1 MCFKVKL
8 LKTNITIFAS
18 KIKKIKKLLLLLMFL
33 ITELALGQSANAIF
47 IDSDI
52 KVDGIGNES
61 EGDKAKFNSDFWQYF
76 PLDSIKAPDQTK
88 FKVLYNNENLYVLI
102 VSDFQDD
109 QYVVSSL
116 KRDWSSRNNDSMTLV
131 LDTFN
136 DATNA
141 FLFGISAEGV
151 RREGLISNGGNSSNR
166 GRDFSFSWD
175 VKWEGEVSTDKNILV
190 AELKIPLSSLR
201 YDDKSAKWRINIYK
215 TDIGKNVVSSW
226 ANIPRNLSRASL
238 AFMGNLNFEK
248 SLGKSKAPF
257 FLIPYTSGLT
267 GNNFEDQKGISSFD
281 LGGDAKLS
289 IGSGMILDLTY
300 NPDFSQVEVDDQIIN
315 LTRFEVRLPEKRQ
328 FFLQNSD
335 LFSSFG
341 NSYSAQPFFSRRIGV
356 AKDLDGNTIQNRIIA
371 GARLSG
377 KINKNLRLGFLNMIT
392 DSDPENKIS
401 SNNNTVFALQQK
413 MFSRSFLGLL
423 FINREKLEGDEIEN
437 DQAEFNR
444 VLGIDYN
451 LQSKDSKWVGKIW
464 YHKSYESKND
474 KDNFSNGIW
483 LNYNSRKNNLFLSS
497 RQMSDE
503 FSSDLGFIRRTGIKS
518 HFIKYGHRIWIDS
531 KKIRSIELSQQLY
544 FVDTPNMS
552 NLITDRNYETQG
564 VISFTNQSKFEVTYN
579 RRYTFLL
586 DDFDPVGGENS
597 IPLPSDNGFFYNDF
611 ELQFSSNYTKNYYF
625 NFQTTIGQF
634 YSGNRVSFNTELSYR
649 IQPKF
654 SGSVKLRYDDIYFP
668 SIYSYGKLFLI
679 GPKLEYTFN
688 KKIFWNTFVQ
698 YSSKSDNLGIN
709 SRLQWRFA
717 PLSDL
722 YLVYNDN
729 YFTYDNLVPR
739 VRSLTFKLTYWLN
752 I

>member
-1 MCFKVKL
+1 MQ
-8 LKTNITIFAS
+8 A
-18 KIKKIKKLLLLLMFL
+18 KIKKIKRVFLLFALLFL
-33 ITELALGQSANAIF
+33 ELSIGQTANAIF

-52 KVDGIGNES
+52 NVDGIADES
-61 EGDKAKFNSDFWQYF
+61 EWDKAKFNSGFWQYF

-88 FKVLYNNENLYVLI
+88 FKILYNNENLYVLI
-102 VSDFQDD
+102 VSDFQDSK
-109 QYVVSSL
+109 YVVSSL

-175 VKWEGEVSTDKNILV
+175 VKWEGEVSTNKNILI

-226 ANIPRNLSRASL
+226 AKIPRNLSRASL

-248 SLGKSKAPF
+248 PLGKSKTPI

-267 GNNFEDQKGISSFD
+267 GNNFEDQKGISSFG

-289 IGSGMILDLTY
+289 IGSGMVLDLTY

-356 AKDLDGNTIQNRIIA
+356 AKDLDGNTIQNKIIV

-392 DSDPENKIS
+392 DSDPENEIS
-401 SNNNTVFALQQK
+401 SNNNSVIALQQK
-413 MFSRSFLGLL
+413 MFSRSFLGLI
-423 FINREKLEGDEIEN
+423 FINREKLEEDEIEN
-437 DQAEFNR
+437 DQAKFNR

-451 LQSKDSKWVGKIW
+451 LQSKNSKWVGKIW
-464 YHKSYESKND
+464 YHKSYESKNV
-474 KDNFSNGIW
+474 KNNFSNGLW

-497 RQMSDE
+497 RQISDE

-518 HFIKYGHRIWIDS
+518 HFIKYGHRLWIDS
-531 KKIRSIELSQQLY
+531 KRIRSIELSQQLY
-544 FVDTPNMS
+544 FVDTPNLS

-564 VISFTNQSKFEVTYN
+564 VISFTNQSKFELTYN

-597 IPLPSDNGFFYNDF
+597 IPLPSNNGFFYNDF
-611 ELQFSSNYTKNYYF
+611 EMQFSSNYTKNYYF

-654 SGSVKLRYDDIYFP
+654 SGSIKLRYDDIYFP
-668 SIYSYGKLFLI
+668 SIYTYGKLFLI
-679 GPKLEYTFN
+679 GPKFEYTFN

>member
-1 MCFKVKL
+1 
-8 LKTNITIFAS
+8 
-18 KIKKIKKLLLLLMFL
+18 
-33 ITELALGQSANAIF
+33 
-47 IDSDI
+47 
-52 KVDGIGNES
+52 
-61 EGDKAKFNSDFWQYF
+61 
-76 PLDSIKAPDQTK
+76 
-88 FKVLYNNENLYVLI
+88 
-102 VSDFQDD
+102 
-109 QYVVSSL
+109 
-116 KRDWSSRNNDSMTLV
+116 MTLV

-151 RREGLISNGGNSSNR
+151 RREGLISNGGNSTNR

-175 VKWEGEVSTDKNILV
+175 VKWEGEVSLNKNFLV

-201 YDDKSAKWRINIYK
+201 YDDKAAKWRINIYK
-215 TDIGKNVVSSW
+215 TDIGKNMVSSW
-226 ANIPRNLSRASL
+226 ARIPRNLSRASL

-248 SLGKSKAPF
+248 SLGKSKSPVF
-257 FLIPYTSGLT
+257 IIPYTSGLI
-267 GNNFEDQKGISSFD
+267 GNNFEDQKKISSFD

-289 IGSGMILDLTY
+289 LGSGMILDLTY

-356 AKDLDGNTIQNRIIA
+356 AKDTEGNTIQNRIVA

-377 KINKNLRLGFLNMIT
+377 KVNKNLRLGFLNMIT

-401 SNNNTVFALQQK
+401 SNNNTVFTLQQK

-423 FINREKLEGDEIEN
+423 FINREKLEEDKIEN
-437 DQAEFNR
+437 DQADFNR

-474 KDNFSNGIW
+474 KNNFSNGIW
-483 LNYNSRKNNLFLSS
+483 LNYNSRKNNLFISS

-518 HFIKYGHRIWIDS
+518 HFIKYGHRFWIDS

-564 VISFTNQSKFEVTYN
+564 QISFTNQSRFEITYN
-579 RRYTFLL
+579 RRFTFLL
-586 DDFDPVGGENS
+586 DDFDPVGGVNS
-597 IPLPSDNGFFYNDF
+597 IPLPAENGFFY
-611 ELQFSSNYTKNYYF
+611 
-625 NFQTTIGQF
+625 
-634 YSGNRVSFNTELSYR
+634 
-649 IQPKF
+649 
-654 SGSVKLRYDDIYFP
+654 
-668 SIYSYGKLFLI
+668 
-679 GPKLEYTFN
+679 
-688 KKIFWNTFVQ
+688 
-698 YSSKSDNLGIN
+698 
-709 SRLQWRFA
+709 
-717 PLSDL
+717 
-722 YLVYNDN
+722 
-729 YFTYDNLVPR
+729 
-739 VRSLTFKLTYWLN
+739 
-752 I
+752 

>member
-1 MCFKVKL
+1 MQ
-8 LKTNITIFAS
+8 A
-18 KIKKIKKLLLLLMFL
+18 KIKKIKRVFLLFALLFL
-33 ITELALGQSANAIF
+33 ELSIGQTANAIF

-52 KVDGIGNES
+52 NVDGIADES
-61 EGDKAKFNSDFWQYF
+61 EWDKAKFNSGFWQYF

-88 FKVLYNNENLYVLI
+88 FKILYNNENLYVMI
-102 VSDFQDD
+102 VSDFQDNK
-109 QYVVSSL
+109 YVVSSL

-175 VKWEGEVSTDKNILV
+175 VKWEGEVSTNKNILI

-226 ANIPRNLSRASL
+226 AKIPRNLSRASL

-248 SLGKSKAPF
+248 PLGKSKTPI

-267 GNNFEDQKGISSFD
+267 GNNFEDQKGISSFG

-289 IGSGMILDLTY
+289 IGSGMVLDLTY

-356 AKDLDGNTIQNRIIA
+356 AKDLDGNTIQNKIIV

-392 DSDPENKIS
+392 DSDPENEIS
-401 SNNNTVFALQQK
+401 SNNNSVIALQQK
-413 MFSRSFLGLL
+413 MFSRSFLGLI
-423 FINREKLEGDEIEN
+423 FINREKLEEDEIEN
-437 DQAEFNR
+437 DQAKFNR

-451 LQSKDSKWVGKIW
+451 LQSKNSKWVGKIW
-464 YHKSYESKND
+464 YHKSYESKNV
-474 KDNFSNGIW
+474 KNNFSNGLW

-497 RQMSDE
+497 RQISDE

-518 HFIKYGHRIWIDS
+518 HFIKYGHRLWIDS
-531 KKIRSIELSQQLY
+531 KRIRSIELSQQLY
-544 FVDTPNMS
+544 FVDTPNLS

-564 VISFTNQSKFEVTYN
+564 VISFTNQSKFELTYN

-597 IPLPSDNGFFYNDF
+597 IPLPSNNGFFYNDF
-611 ELQFSSNYTKNYYF
+611 EMQFSSNYTKNYYF

-654 SGSVKLRYDDIYFP
+654 SGSIKLRYDDIYFP
-668 SIYSYGKLFLI
+668 SIYTYGKLFLI
-679 GPKLEYTFN
+679 GPKFEYTFN

>member
-1 MCFKVKL
+1 MQ
-8 LKTNITIFAS
+8 A
-18 KIKKIKKLLLLLMFL
+18 KIKKIKRVFLLFALLF
-33 ITELALGQSANAIF
+33 IELSIGQTADAIF

-52 KVDGIGNES
+52 NVDGIADES
-61 EGDKAKFNSDFWQYF
+61 EWDKAKFNSEFWQYF

-88 FKVLYNNENLYVLI
+88 FKILYNNENLYVLI
-102 VSDFQDD
+102 VSDFQDNK
-109 QYVVSSL
+109 YVVSSL

-175 VKWEGEVSTDKNILV
+175 VKWEGEVSTNKNILI

-215 TDIGKNVVSSW
+215 TDIGRNVVSSW

-248 SLGKSKAPF
+248 PLGKSKTPI

-267 GNNFEDQKGISSFD
+267 GNNFEDQKGISSFG

-289 IGSGMILDLTY
+289 VGSGMVLDLTY

-356 AKDLDGNTIQNRIIA
+356 AKDLDGNTIQNKIIV

-392 DSDPENKIS
+392 DSDPENEIS
-401 SNNNTVFALQQK
+401 SNNNSVIALQQK
-413 MFSRSFLGLL
+413 MFSRSFLGLI
-423 FINREKLEGDEIEN
+423 FINREKLEEDEIEN

-451 LQSKDSKWVGKIW
+451 LQSKNSKWVGKIW
-464 YHKSYESKND
+464 YHKSYESKNV
-474 KDNFSNGIW
+474 KNNFSNGLW

-497 RQMSDE
+497 RQISDE

-518 HFIKYGHRIWIDS
+518 HFIKYGHRLWIDS
-531 KKIRSIELSQQLY
+531 KRIRSIELSQQLY
-544 FVDTPNMS
+544 FVDTPNLS

-564 VISFTNQSKFEVTYN
+564 VISFTNQSKFELTYN

-597 IPLPSDNGFFYNDF
+597 IPLPSNNGFFYNDF
-611 ELQFSSNYTKNYYF
+611 EMQFSSNYTKNYYF

-654 SGSVKLRYDDIYFP
+654 SGSIKLRYDDIYFP
-668 SIYSYGKLFLI
+668 SIYTYGKLFLI

-688 KKIFWNTFVQ
+688 KKLFWNTFVQ

>member
-1 MCFKVKL
+1 MQ
-8 LKTNITIFAS
+8 A
-18 KIKKIKKLLLLLMFL
+18 KIKKIKRVFLLFALLF
-33 ITELALGQSANAIF
+33 IELSIGQTADAIF
-47 IDSDI
+47 IDSNI
-52 KVDGIGNES
+52 NIDGIADES
-61 EGDKAKFNSDFWQYF
+61 EWDKAKFNSEFWQYF

-88 FKVLYNNENLYVLI
+88 FKILYNNENLYVLI
-102 VSDFQDD
+102 VSDFQDNK
-109 QYVVSSL
+109 YVVSSL

-175 VKWEGEVSTDKNILV
+175 VKWQGEVSTNKNILI

-226 ANIPRNLSRASL
+226 AKIPRNLSRASL

-248 SLGKSKAPF
+248 PLGKSKTPI

-267 GNNFEDQKGISSFD
+267 GNNFEDQKRISSFG

-289 IGSGMILDLTY
+289 IGSGMVLDLTY

-356 AKDLDGNTIQNRIIA
+356 AKDLDGNTIQNKIIV

-392 DSDPENKIS
+392 DSDPENEIS
-401 SNNNTVFALQQK
+401 SNNNSVIALQQK
-413 MFSRSFLGLL
+413 MFSRSFLGLI
-423 FINREKLEGDEIEN
+423 FINREKLEEDEIEN
-437 DQAEFNR
+437 DQAKFNR

-464 YHKSYESKND
+464 YHKSYESKNV
-474 KDNFSNGIW
+474 KNNFSNGLW

-497 RQMSDE
+497 RQISDE

-518 HFIKYGHRIWIDS
+518 HFIKYGHRLWIDS
-531 KKIRSIELSQQLY
+531 KRIRSIELSQQLY
-544 FVDTPNMS
+544 FVDTPNLS

-564 VISFTNQSKFEVTYN
+564 VISFTNQSKFELTYN

-597 IPLPSDNGFFYNDF
+597 IPLPSNNGFFYNDF
-611 ELQFSSNYTKNYYF
+611 EMQFSSNYTKNYYF

-654 SGSVKLRYDDIYFP
+654 SGSIKFRYDDIYFP
-668 SIYSYGKLFLI
+668 SIYTYGKLFLI

-688 KKIFWNTFVQ
+688 KKLFWNTFVQ

>member
-1 MCFKVKL
+1 MQ
-8 LKTNITIFAS
+8 A
-18 KIKKIKKLLLLLMFL
+18 KIKKIKRVFLLFALLF
-33 ITELALGQSANAIF
+33 IELSIGQTADAIF

-52 KVDGIGNES
+52 NVDGIADES
-61 EGDKAKFNSDFWQYF
+61 EWDKAKFNSEFWQYF

-88 FKVLYNNENLYVLI
+88 FKILYNNENLYVLI
-102 VSDFQDD
+102 VSDFQDNK
-109 QYVVSSL
+109 YVVSSL

-175 VKWEGEVSTDKNILV
+175 VKWEGEVSTNKNILI

-226 ANIPRNLSRASL
+226 AKIPRNLSRASL

-248 SLGKSKAPF
+248 PLGKSKAPI
-257 FLIPYTSGLT
+257 FLIPYTSGLI

-289 IGSGMILDLTY
+289 IGSGMVLDLTY

-356 AKDLDGNTIQNRIIA
+356 AKDLDGNTIQNKIIA

-392 DSDPENKIS
+392 DSDPENEIS
-401 SNNNTVFALQQK
+401 SNNNSVIALQQK
-413 MFSRSFLGLL
+413 MFSRSFLGLI
-423 FINREKLEGDEIEN
+423 FINREKLEEDEIEN

-464 YHKSYESKND
+464 YHKSYESKNV
-474 KDNFSNGIW
+474 KNNFSNGLW

-497 RQMSDE
+497 RQISDE

-518 HFIKYGHRIWIDS
+518 HFIKYGHRLWIDS
-531 KKIRSIELSQQLY
+531 KRIRSIELSQQLY
-544 FVDTPNMS
+544 FVDTPNLS

-564 VISFTNQSKFEVTYN
+564 VISFTNQSKFELTYN

-597 IPLPSDNGFFYNDF
+597 IPLPSNNGFFYNDF
-611 ELQFSSNYTKNYYF
+611 EMQFSSNYTKNYYF

-654 SGSVKLRYDDIYFP
+654 SGSIKLRYDDIYFP
-668 SIYSYGKLFLI
+668 SIYTYGKLFLI

-688 KKIFWNTFVQ
+688 KKLFWNTFVQ

>member
-1 MCFKVKL
+1 MQ
-8 LKTNITIFAS
+8 A
-18 KIKKIKKLLLLLMFL
+18 KIKKIKRVFLLFALLF
-33 ITELALGQSANAIF
+33 IELSIGQTANAVF

-52 KVDGIGNES
+52 NVDGIADES
-61 EGDKAKFNSDFWQYF
+61 EWDKAKFNSEFWQYF

-88 FKVLYNNENLYVLI
+88 FKILYNKENLYVLI
-102 VSDFQDD
+102 ISDFQDNK
-109 QYVVSSL
+109 YVVSSL

-175 VKWEGEVSTDKNILV
+175 VKWEGEVSTNKNILI

-201 YDDKSAKWRINIYK
+201 YDDKSAKWRVNIYK

-226 ANIPRNLSRASL
+226 AKIPRNLSRASL

-248 SLGKSKAPF
+248 PLGKSKTPI
-257 FLIPYTSGLT
+257 FLIPYTSGLS
-267 GNNFEDQKGISSFD
+267 GNNFEDQKGISSFG

-289 IGSGMILDLTY
+289 IGSGMVLDLTY

-356 AKDLDGNTIQNRIIA
+356 AKDLNGNTIQNKIIV

-392 DSDPENKIS
+392 DSDPKNEIS
-401 SNNNTVFALQQK
+401 SNNNSVITLQQK
-413 MFSRSFLGLL
+413 MFSRSFLGLI
-423 FINREKLEGDEIEN
+423 FINREKLEEDEIEN

-464 YHKSYESKND
+464 YHKSYESKNV
-474 KDNFSNGIW
+474 KNNFSNGLW

-497 RQMSDE
+497 RQISDE

-518 HFIKYGHRIWIDS
+518 HFIKYGHRLWIDS
-531 KKIRSIELSQQLY
+531 KRIRLIELSQQLY
-544 FVDTPNMS
+544 FVDTPNLS

-564 VISFTNQSKFEVTYN
+564 VISFTNQSKFELTYN

-597 IPLPSDNGFFYNDF
+597 IPLPSNNGFFYNDF
-611 ELQFSSNYTKNYYF
+611 EMQFSSNYTKNYYF

-654 SGSVKLRYDDIYFP
+654 SGSIKLRYDDIYFP
-668 SIYSYGKLFLI
+668 SIYTYGKLFLV
-679 GPKLEYTFN
+679 GPKFEYTFN
-688 KKIFWNTFVQ
+688 KKLFWNTFVQ

-739 VRSLTFKLTYWLN
+739 SRSLTFKLTYWLN

>member
-1 MCFKVKL
+1 MQ
-8 LKTNITIFAS
+8 A
-18 KIKKIKKLLLLLMFL
+18 KIKKIKRVFLLFALLF
-33 ITELALGQSANAIF
+33 IELSIGQTAKAIF

-52 KVDGIGNES
+52 NVDGIADES
-61 EGDKAKFNSDFWQYF
+61 EWDKAKFNSEFWQYF

-88 FKVLYNNENLYVLI
+88 FKILYNNENLYVLI
-102 VSDFQDD
+102 VSDFQDNK
-109 QYVVSSL
+109 YVVSSL

-175 VKWEGEVSTDKNILV
+175 VKWEGEVSTNKNILI

-226 ANIPRNLSRASL
+226 AKIPRNLSRASL

-248 SLGKSKAPF
+248 PLGKSKTPI

-267 GNNFEDQKGISSFD
+267 GNNFEDQKGISSFG

-289 IGSGMILDLTY
+289 IGSGMVLDLTY

-356 AKDLDGNTIQNRIIA
+356 AKDLDGNTIQNKIIV

-392 DSDPENKIS
+392 DSDPENEIS
-401 SNNNTVFALQQK
+401 SNNNSVIALQQK
-413 MFSRSFLGLL
+413 MFSRSFLGLI
-423 FINREKLEGDEIEN
+423 FINREKLEEDEIEN
-437 DQAEFNR
+437 DQAKFNR

-451 LQSKDSKWVGKIW
+451 LQSKNSKWVGKIW
-464 YHKSYESKND
+464 YHKSYESKNV
-474 KDNFSNGIW
+474 KNNFSNGLW

-497 RQMSDE
+497 RQISDE

-518 HFIKYGHRIWIDS
+518 HFIKYGHRLWIDS
-531 KKIRSIELSQQLY
+531 KRIRSIELSQQLY
-544 FVDTPNMS
+544 FVDTPNLS

-564 VISFTNQSKFEVTYN
+564 VISFTNQSKFELTYN

-597 IPLPSDNGFFYNDF
+597 IPLPSNNGFFYNDF
-611 ELQFSSNYTKNYYF
+611 EMQFSSNYTKNYYF

-654 SGSVKLRYDDIYFP
+654 SGSIKLRYDDIYFP
-668 SIYSYGKLFLI
+668 SIYTYGKLFLI

-688 KKIFWNTFVQ
+688 KKLFWNTFVQ

>member
-1 MCFKVKL
+1 MQ
-8 LKTNITIFAS
+8 A
-18 KIKKIKKLLLLLMFL
+18 KIKKIKRVFLLFALLF
-33 ITELALGQSANAIF
+33 IELSIGQTADAIF

-52 KVDGIGNES
+52 NVDGIADES
-61 EGDKAKFNSDFWQYF
+61 EWDKAKFNSEFWQYF

-88 FKVLYNNENLYVLI
+88 FKILYNNENLYVLI
-102 VSDFQDD
+102 VSDFQDNK
-109 QYVVSSL
+109 YVVSSL

-175 VKWEGEVSTDKNILV
+175 VKWEGEVSTNKNILI

-226 ANIPRNLSRASL
+226 AKIPRNLSRASL

-248 SLGKSKAPF
+248 PLGKSKTPI

-267 GNNFEDQKGISSFD
+267 GNNFEDQKGISSFG

-289 IGSGMILDLTY
+289 VGSGMVLDLTY

-356 AKDLDGNTIQNRIIA
+356 AKDLDGNTIQNKIIV

-392 DSDPENKIS
+392 DSDPENEIS
-401 SNNNTVFALQQK
+401 SNNNSVIALQQK
-413 MFSRSFLGLL
+413 MFSRSFLGLI
-423 FINREKLEGDEIEN
+423 FINREKLEEDEIEN
-437 DQAEFNR
+437 DQAKFNR

-464 YHKSYESKND
+464 YHKSYESKNV
-474 KDNFSNGIW
+474 KNNFSNGLW

-497 RQMSDE
+497 RQISDE

-518 HFIKYGHRIWIDS
+518 HFIKYGHRLWIDS
-531 KKIRSIELSQQLY
+531 KRIRSIELSQQLY
-544 FVDTPNMS
+544 FVDTPNLS

-564 VISFTNQSKFEVTYN
+564 VISFTNQSKFELTYN

-597 IPLPSDNGFFYNDF
+597 IPLPSNNGFFYNDF
-611 ELQFSSNYTKNYYF
+611 EMQFSSNYTKNYYF

-654 SGSVKLRYDDIYFP
+654 SGSIKFRYDDIYFP
-668 SIYSYGKLFLI
+668 SIYTYGKLFLI

-688 KKIFWNTFVQ
+688 KKLFWNTFVQ

>member
-1 MCFKVKL
+1 MQ
-8 LKTNITIFAS
+8 A
-18 KIKKIKKLLLLLMFL
+18 KIKKIKRVFLLFALLF
-33 ITELALGQSANAIF
+33 IELSIGQTANAVF

-52 KVDGIGNES
+52 NVDGIADES
-61 EGDKAKFNSDFWQYF
+61 EWDKAKFNSEFWQYF

-88 FKVLYNNENLYVLI
+88 FKILYNNENLYVLI
-102 VSDFQDD
+102 VSDFQDNK
-109 QYVVSSL
+109 YVVSSL

-175 VKWEGEVSTDKNILV
+175 VKWEGEVSTNKNILI

-226 ANIPRNLSRASL
+226 AKIPRNLSRASL

-248 SLGKSKAPF
+248 PLGKSKTPI

-267 GNNFEDQKGISSFD
+267 GNNFEDQKRISSFG

-289 IGSGMILDLTY
+289 IGSGMVLDLTY

-356 AKDLDGNTIQNRIIA
+356 AKDLDGNTIQNKIIV

-392 DSDPENKIS
+392 DSDPENEIS
-401 SNNNTVFALQQK
+401 SNNNSVIALQQK
-413 MFSRSFLGLL
+413 MFSRSFLGLI
-423 FINREKLEGDEIEN
+423 FINREKLEEDEIEN

-464 YHKSYESKND
+464 YHKSYESKNV
-474 KDNFSNGIW
+474 KNNFSNGLW

-497 RQMSDE
+497 RQISDE

-518 HFIKYGHRIWIDS
+518 HFIKYGHRLWIDS
-531 KKIRSIELSQQLY
+531 KRIRSIELSQQLY
-544 FVDTPNMS
+544 FVDTPNLS

-564 VISFTNQSKFEVTYN
+564 VISFTNQSKFELTYN

-597 IPLPSDNGFFYNDF
+597 IPLPSNNGFFYNDF
-611 ELQFSSNYTKNYYF
+611 EMQFSSNYTKNYYF

-634 YSGNRVSFNTELSYR
+634 YSGSRVSFNTELSYR

-654 SGSVKLRYDDIYFP
+654 SGSIKLRYDDIYFP
-668 SIYSYGKLFLI
+668 SIYTYGKLFLI

-688 KKIFWNTFVQ
+688 KKLFWNTFVQ

-739 VRSLTFKLTYWLN
+739 VRSLTFKLTYWIN

>member
-1 MCFKVKL
+1 MQ
-8 LKTNITIFAS
+8 A
-18 KIKKIKKLLLLLMFL
+18 KIKKIKSVFLLFALLF
-33 ITELALGQSANAIF
+33 IELSIGQTANAIF
-47 IDSDI
+47 IDSDLN
-52 KVDGIGNES
+52 VDGIADEP
-61 EGDKAKFNSDFWQYF
+61 EWDKAKFNSEFWQYF
-76 PLDSIKAPDQTK
+76 PLDSIKAPDQTN
-88 FKVLYNNENLYVLI
+88 FKILYNNENLYVLI
-102 VSDFQDD
+102 VSDFQDNK
-109 QYVVSSL
+109 YVVSSL

-175 VKWEGEVSTDKNILV
+175 VKWEGEVSTNKNILT

-226 ANIPRNLSRASL
+226 AKIPRNLSRASL

-248 SLGKSKAPF
+248 PLGKSKTPI

-267 GNNFEDQKGISSFD
+267 GNNFEDQKGISSFG

-289 IGSGMILDLTY
+289 IGSGMVLDLTY

-356 AKDLDGNTIQNRIIA
+356 AKDLDGNTIQNKIIV

-392 DSDPENKIS
+392 DSDPENEIS
-401 SNNNTVFALQQK
+401 SNNNSVIALQQK
-413 MFSRSFLGLL
+413 MFSRSFLGLI
-423 FINREKLEGDEIEN
+423 FINREKLEEDEIEN
-437 DQAEFNR
+437 DQAKFNR

-464 YHKSYESKND
+464 YHKSYESKNV
-474 KDNFSNGIW
+474 KNNFSNGLW

-497 RQMSDE
+497 RQISDE
-503 FSSDLGFIRRTGIKS
+503 FNSDLGFIRRTGIKS
-518 HFIKYGHRIWIDS
+518 HFIKYGHRLWIDS
-531 KKIRSIELSQQLY
+531 KRIRSIELSQQLY
-544 FVDTPNMS
+544 FVDTPNLS

-564 VISFTNQSKFEVTYN
+564 VISFTNQSKFELTYN

-597 IPLPSDNGFFYNDF
+597 IPLPSNNGFFYNDF
-611 ELQFSSNYTKNYYF
+611 EMQFSSNYTKNYYF

-654 SGSVKLRYDDIYFP
+654 SGSIKLRYDDIYFP
-668 SIYSYGKLFLI
+668 SIYTYGKLFLI

-688 KKIFWNTFVQ
+688 KKLFWNTFVQ

>member
-1 MCFKVKL
+1 MQ
-8 LKTNITIFAS
+8 A
-18 KIKKIKKLLLLLMFL
+18 KIKKIKRVFLLFALLF
-33 ITELALGQSANAIF
+33 IELSIGQTANAVF

-52 KVDGIGNES
+52 NVDGIADES
-61 EGDKAKFNSDFWQYF
+61 EWDKAKFNSEFWQYF

-88 FKVLYNNENLYVLI
+88 FKILYNKENLYVLI
-102 VSDFQDD
+102 ISDFQDNK
-109 QYVVSSL
+109 YVVSSL

-175 VKWEGEVSTDKNILV
+175 AKWEGEVSTNKNILI

-226 ANIPRNLSRASL
+226 AKIPRNLSRASL

-248 SLGKSKAPF
+248 PLGKSKAPI
-257 FLIPYTSGLT
+257 FLIPYISGLT
-267 GNNFEDQKGISSFD
+267 GNNFEDQKRVSSFD

-289 IGSGMILDLTY
+289 IGSGMVLDLTY

-356 AKDLDGNTIQNRIIA
+356 AEDLDGNTIQNKIIV

-377 KINKNLRLGFLNMIT
+377 KINKNLRLGLLNMIT
-392 DSDPENKIS
+392 DSDPENEIS
-401 SNNNTVFALQQK
+401 SNNNSVIALQQK
-413 MFSRSFLGLL
+413 MFSRSFLGLI
-423 FINREKLEGDEIEN
+423 FINREKLEEDEIEN

-464 YHKSYESKND
+464 YHKSYESKNV
-474 KDNFSNGIW
+474 KNNFSNGLW

-497 RQMSDE
+497 RQISDE

-518 HFIKYGHRIWIDS
+518 HFIKYGHRLWIDS
-531 KKIRSIELSQQLY
+531 KRIRSIELSQQLY
-544 FVDTPNMS
+544 FVDTPNLS

-564 VISFTNQSKFEVTYN
+564 VISFTNQSKFELTYN

-597 IPLPSDNGFFYNDF
+597 IPLPSNNGFFYNDF
-611 ELQFSSNYTKNYYF
+611 EMQFSSNYTKNYYF

-654 SGSVKLRYDDIYFP
+654 SGSIKLRYDDIYFP
-668 SIYSYGKLFLI
+668 SIYTYGKLFLI

-688 KKIFWNTFVQ
+688 KKLFWNTFVQ
-698 YSSKSDNLGIN
+698 YNSKSDNLGIN

>member
-1 MCFKVKL
+1 MQ
-8 LKTNITIFAS
+8 A
-18 KIKKIKKLLLLLMFL
+18 KIKKIKRVFLLFGLLF
-33 ITELALGQSANAIF
+33 IELSIGQTADAIF

-52 KVDGIGNES
+52 NVDGIADES
-61 EGDKAKFNSDFWQYF
+61 EWDKAKFNSEFWQYF

-88 FKVLYNNENLYVLI
+88 FKILYNNENLYVLI
-102 VSDFQDD
+102 VSDFQDSK
-109 QYVVSSL
+109 YVVSSL

-175 VKWEGEVSTDKNILV
+175 VKWEGEVSTNKNILI

-226 ANIPRNLSRASL
+226 AKIPRNLSRASL

-248 SLGKSKAPF
+248 PLGKSKTPI

-267 GNNFEDQKGISSFD
+267 GNNFEDQKGISSFG

-289 IGSGMILDLTY
+289 IASGMVLDLTY

-356 AKDLDGNTIQNRIIA
+356 AKDLDGNTIQNKIIV

-392 DSDPENKIS
+392 DSDPENEIS
-401 SNNNTVFALQQK
+401 SNNNSVIALQQK
-413 MFSRSFLGLL
+413 MFSRSFLGLI
-423 FINREKLEGDEIEN
+423 FINREKLEEDEIEN
-437 DQAEFNR
+437 DQAKFNR

-464 YHKSYESKND
+464 YHKSYESKNV
-474 KDNFSNGIW
+474 KNNFSNGLW

-497 RQMSDE
+497 RQISDE

-518 HFIKYGHRIWIDS
+518 HFIKYGHRLWIDS
-531 KKIRSIELSQQLY
+531 KRIRSIELSQQLY
-544 FVDTPNMS
+544 FVDTPNLS

-564 VISFTNQSKFEVTYN
+564 VISFTNQSKFELTYN

-597 IPLPSDNGFFYNDF
+597 IPLPSNNGFFYNDF
-611 ELQFSSNYTKNYYF
+611 EMQFSSNYTKNYYF

-654 SGSVKLRYDDIYFP
+654 SGSIKLRYDDIYFP
-668 SIYSYGKLFLI
+668 SIYTYGKLFLI
-679 GPKLEYTFN
+679 GPKFEYTFN

>member
-1 MCFKVKL
+1 MQ
-8 LKTNITIFAS
+8 A
-18 KIKKIKKLLLLLMFL
+18 KIKKIKRVFLLFALLF
-33 ITELALGQSANAIF
+33 IEFTIGQTANAIF

-52 KVDGIGNES
+52 NVDGIADES
-61 EGDKAKFNSDFWQYF
+61 EWDKAKFNSEFWQYF
-76 PLDSIKAPDQTK
+76 PLDSIKAPDQTN
-88 FKVLYNNENLYVLI
+88 FKILYNNENLYVLI
-102 VSDFQDD
+102 VSDFQDNK
-109 QYVVSSL
+109 YVVSSL

-175 VKWEGEVSTDKNILV
+175 VKWEGEVSTNKNILT

-226 ANIPRNLSRASL
+226 AKIPRNLSRASL

-248 SLGKSKAPF
+248 PLGKSKTPI

-267 GNNFEDQKGISSFD
+267 GNNFEDQKGISSFG

-289 IGSGMILDLTY
+289 IGSGMVLDLTY

-356 AKDLDGNTIQNRIIA
+356 AKDLDGNTIQNKIIV

-392 DSDPENKIS
+392 DSDPENEIS
-401 SNNNTVFALQQK
+401 SNNNSVIALQQK
-413 MFSRSFLGLL
+413 MFSRSFLGLI
-423 FINREKLEGDEIEN
+423 FINREKLEEDEIEN
-437 DQAEFNR
+437 DQAKFNR

-464 YHKSYESKND
+464 YHKSYESKNV
-474 KDNFSNGIW
+474 KNNFSNGLW

-497 RQMSDE
+497 RQISDE
-503 FSSDLGFIRRTGIKS
+503 FNSDLGFIRRTGIKS
-518 HFIKYGHRIWIDS
+518 HFIKYGHRLWIDS
-531 KKIRSIELSQQLY
+531 KRIRSIELSQQLY
-544 FVDTPNMS
+544 FVDTPNLS

-564 VISFTNQSKFEVTYN
+564 VISFTNQSKFELTYN

-597 IPLPSDNGFFYNDF
+597 IPLPSNNGFFYNDF
-611 ELQFSSNYTKNYYF
+611 EMQFSSNYTKNYYF

-654 SGSVKLRYDDIYFP
+654 SGSIKLRYDDIYFP
-668 SIYSYGKLFLI
+668 SIYTYGKLFLI

-688 KKIFWNTFVQ
+688 KKLFWNTFVQ

>member
-1 MCFKVKL
+1 MQ
-8 LKTNITIFAS
+8 A
-18 KIKKIKKLLLLLMFL
+18 KIKKIKRVFLLFALLF
-33 ITELALGQSANAIF
+33 IEFSIGQTAKAIF

-52 KVDGIGNES
+52 NIDGIADES
-61 EGDKAKFNSDFWQYF
+61 EWDKAKFNSEFWQYF

-88 FKVLYNNENLYVLI
+88 FKILYNKENLYVLI
-102 VSDFQDD
+102 ISDFQDNK
-109 QYVVSSL
+109 YVVSSL

-151 RREGLISNGGNSSNR
+151 RRECLISNGGNSSNR

-175 VKWEGEVSTDKNILV
+175 VKWEGEVSTNKNILI

-226 ANIPRNLSRASL
+226 AKIPRNLSRASL

-248 SLGKSKAPF
+248 PLGKSKAPI
-257 FLIPYTSGLT
+257 FLIPYISGLT
-267 GNNFEDQKGISSFD
+267 GNNFEDQKRVSSFD

-289 IGSGMILDLTY
+289 IGSGMVLDLTY

-356 AKDLDGNTIQNRIIA
+356 AEDLDGNTIQNKIIV

-377 KINKNLRLGFLNMIT
+377 KINKNLRLGLLNMIT
-392 DSDPENKIS
+392 DSDPENEIS
-401 SNNNTVFALQQK
+401 SNNNSVIALQQK
-413 MFSRSFLGLL
+413 MFSRSFLGLI
-423 FINREKLEGDEIEN
+423 FINREKLEEDEIEN

-464 YHKSYESKND
+464 YHKSYESKNV
-474 KDNFSNGIW
+474 KNNFSNGLW

-497 RQMSDE
+497 RQISDE

-518 HFIKYGHRIWIDS
+518 HFIKYGHRLWIDS
-531 KKIRSIELSQQLY
+531 KRIRSIELSQQLY
-544 FVDTPNMS
+544 FVDTPNLS

-564 VISFTNQSKFEVTYN
+564 VISFTNQSKFELTYN

-597 IPLPSDNGFFYNDF
+597 IPLPSNNGFFYNDF
-611 ELQFSSNYTKNYYF
+611 EMQFSSNYTKNYYF

-654 SGSVKLRYDDIYFP
+654 SGSIKLRYDDIYFP
-668 SIYSYGKLFLI
+668 SIYTYGKLFLI

-688 KKIFWNTFVQ
+688 KKLFWNTFVQ
-698 YSSKSDNLGIN
+698 YNSKSDNLGIN

>member
-1 MCFKVKL
+1 MV
-8 LKTNITIFAS
+8 
-18 KIKKIKKLLLLLMFL
+18 
-33 ITELALGQSANAIF
+33 
-47 IDSDI
+47 
-52 KVDGIGNES
+52 
-61 EGDKAKFNSDFWQYF
+61 
-76 PLDSIKAPDQTK
+76 
-88 FKVLYNNENLYVLI
+88 
-102 VSDFQDD
+102 
-109 QYVVSSL
+109 
-116 KRDWSSRNNDSMTLV
+116 
-131 LDTFN
+131 
-136 DATNA
+136 
-141 FLFGISAEGV
+141 
-151 RREGLISNGGNSSNR
+151 
-166 GRDFSFSWD
+166 
-175 VKWEGEVSTDKNILV
+175 
-190 AELKIPLSSLR
+190 
-201 YDDKSAKWRINIYK
+201 
-215 TDIGKNVVSSW
+215 
-226 ANIPRNLSRASL
+226 
-238 AFMGNLNFEK
+238 
-248 SLGKSKAPF
+248 
-257 FLIPYTSGLT
+257 
-267 GNNFEDQKGISSFD
+267 
-281 LGGDAKLS
+281 
-289 IGSGMILDLTY
+289 LDLTY

-356 AKDLDGNTIQNRIIA
+356 AKDLDGNTIQNKIIV

-392 DSDPENKIS
+392 DSDPENEIS
-401 SNNNTVFALQQK
+401 SNNNSVIALQQK
-413 MFSRSFLGLL
+413 MFSRSFLGLI
-423 FINREKLEGDEIEN
+423 FINREKLEEDEIEN

-464 YHKSYESKND
+464 YHKSYESKNV
-474 KDNFSNGIW
+474 KNNFSNGLW

-497 RQMSDE
+497 RQISDE

-518 HFIKYGHRIWIDS
+518 HFIKYGHRLWIDS
-531 KKIRSIELSQQLY
+531 KRIRSIELSQQLY
-544 FVDTPNMS
+544 FVDTPNLS

-564 VISFTNQSKFEVTYN
+564 VISFTNQSKFELTYN

-597 IPLPSDNGFFYNDF
+597 IPLPSNNGFFYNDF
-611 ELQFSSNYTKNYYF
+611 EMQFSSNYTKNYYF

-654 SGSVKLRYDDIYFP
+654 SGSIKLRYDDIYFP
-668 SIYSYGKLFLI
+668 SIYTYGKLFLI

-688 KKIFWNTFVQ
+688 KKLFWNTFVQ

>member
-1 MCFKVKL
+1 MQ
-8 LKTNITIFAS
+8 A
-18 KIKKIKKLLLLLMFL
+18 KIKKIKRVFLLFALLF
-33 ITELALGQSANAIF
+33 IELSIGQTADAIF
-47 IDSDI
+47 IDSNI
-52 KVDGIGNES
+52 NIDGIADES
-61 EGDKAKFNSDFWQYF
+61 EWDKAKFNSEFWQYF

-88 FKVLYNNENLYVLI
+88 FKILYNNENLYVLI
-102 VSDFQDD
+102 VSDFQDNK
-109 QYVVSSL
+109 YVVSSL

-175 VKWEGEVSTDKNILV
+175 VKWQGEVSTNKNILI

-226 ANIPRNLSRASL
+226 AKIPRNLSRASL

-248 SLGKSKAPF
+248 PLGKSKTPF

-267 GNNFEDQKGISSFD
+267 GNNFEDQKRISSFG

-289 IGSGMILDLTY
+289 IGSGMVLDLTY

-356 AKDLDGNTIQNRIIA
+356 AKDLDGNTIQNKIIV

-392 DSDPENKIS
+392 DSDPENEIS
-401 SNNNTVFALQQK
+401 SNNNSVIALQQK
-413 MFSRSFLGLL
+413 MFSRSFLGLI
-423 FINREKLEGDEIEN
+423 FINREKLEEDEIEN
-437 DQAEFNR
+437 DQAKFNR

-464 YHKSYESKND
+464 YHKSYESKNV
-474 KDNFSNGIW
+474 KNNFSNGLW

-497 RQMSDE
+497 RQISDE

-518 HFIKYGHRIWIDS
+518 HFIKYGHRLWIDS
-531 KKIRSIELSQQLY
+531 KRIRSIELSQQLY
-544 FVDTPNMS
+544 FVDTPNLS

-564 VISFTNQSKFEVTYN
+564 VISFTNQSKFELTYN

-597 IPLPSDNGFFYNDF
+597 IPLPSNNGFFYNDF
-611 ELQFSSNYTKNYYF
+611 EMQFSSNYTKNYYF

-654 SGSVKLRYDDIYFP
+654 SGSIKFRYDDIYFP
-668 SIYSYGKLFLI
+668 SIYTYGKLFLI

-688 KKIFWNTFVQ
+688 KKLFWNTFVQ

>member
-1 MCFKVKL
+1 MQ
-8 LKTNITIFAS
+8 A
-18 KIKKIKKLLLLLMFL
+18 KIKKIKRVFLLFALLF
-33 ITELALGQSANAIF
+33 IELSIGQTADAIF

-52 KVDGIGNES
+52 NVDGIADES
-61 EGDKAKFNSDFWQYF
+61 EWDKAKFNSEFWQYF

-88 FKVLYNNENLYVLI
+88 FKILYNNENLYVLI
-102 VSDFQDD
+102 VSDFQDNK
-109 QYVVSSL
+109 YVVSSL

-175 VKWEGEVSTDKNILV
+175 VKWEGEVSTNKNILI

-215 TDIGKNVVSSW
+215 TDIGKNLVSSW
-226 ANIPRNLSRASL
+226 AKIPRNLSRASL

-248 SLGKSKAPF
+248 PLGKSKTPI
-257 FLIPYTSGLT
+257 FLIPYTSGLN
-267 GNNFEDQKGISSFD
+267 GNNFEDQKGISSFG

-289 IGSGMILDLTY
+289 IGSGMVLDLTY

-356 AKDLDGNTIQNRIIA
+356 AKDLDGNTIQNKIIV

-392 DSDPENKIS
+392 DSDPENEIS
-401 SNNNTVFALQQK
+401 SNNNSVIALQQK
-413 MFSRSFLGLL
+413 MFSRSFLGLI
-423 FINREKLEGDEIEN
+423 FINREKLKEDEIEN
-437 DQAEFNR
+437 DQAKFNR

-464 YHKSYESKND
+464 YHKSYESKNV
-474 KDNFSNGIW
+474 KNNFSNGLW

-497 RQMSDE
+497 RQISDE

-518 HFIKYGHRIWIDS
+518 HFIKYGHRLWIDS

-544 FVDTPNMS
+544 FVDTPNLS

-564 VISFTNQSKFEVTYN
+564 VISFTNQSKFELTYN

-597 IPLPSDNGFFYNDF
+597 IPLPSNNGFFYNDF
-611 ELQFSSNYTKNYYF
+611 EMQFSSNYTKNYYF

-654 SGSVKLRYDDIYFP
+654 SGSIKLRYDDIYFP
-668 SIYSYGKLFLI
+668 SIYTYGKLFLI
-679 GPKLEYTFN
+679 GPKFEYTFN
-688 KKIFWNTFVQ
+688 KKLFWNTFVQ

>member
-1 MCFKVKL
+1 MQ
-8 LKTNITIFAS
+8 T
-18 KIKKIKKLLLLLMFL
+18 KIKKIKRVFLLFALLF
-33 ITELALGQSANAIF
+33 IELSIGQTADAIF
-47 IDSDI
+47 IDSNI
-52 KVDGIGNES
+52 NIDGIADES
-61 EGDKAKFNSDFWQYF
+61 EWDKAKFNSEFWQYF

-88 FKVLYNNENLYVLI
+88 FKILYNNENLYVLI
-102 VSDFQDD
+102 VSDFQDNK
-109 QYVVSSL
+109 YVVSSL

-175 VKWEGEVSTDKNILV
+175 VKWQGEVSTNKNILI

-226 ANIPRNLSRASL
+226 AKIPRNLSRASL

-248 SLGKSKAPF
+248 PLGKSKTPL

-267 GNNFEDQKGISSFD
+267 GNNFEDQKRISSFG

-289 IGSGMILDLTY
+289 IGSGMVLDLTY

-356 AKDLDGNTIQNRIIA
+356 AKDLDGNTIQNKIIV

-392 DSDPENKIS
+392 DSDPENEIS
-401 SNNNTVFALQQK
+401 SNNNSVIALQQK
-413 MFSRSFLGLL
+413 MFSRSFLGLI
-423 FINREKLEGDEIEN
+423 FINREKLEEDEIEN
-437 DQAEFNR
+437 DQAKFNR

-464 YHKSYESKND
+464 YHKSYESKNV
-474 KDNFSNGIW
+474 KNNFSNGLW

-497 RQMSDE
+497 RQISDE

-518 HFIKYGHRIWIDS
+518 HFIKYGHRLWIDS
-531 KKIRSIELSQQLY
+531 KRIRSIELSQQLY
-544 FVDTPNMS
+544 FVDTPNLS

-564 VISFTNQSKFEVTYN
+564 VISFTNQSKFELTYN

-597 IPLPSDNGFFYNDF
+597 IALPSNNGFFYNDF
-611 ELQFSSNYTKNYYF
+611 EMQFSSNYTKNYYF

-654 SGSVKLRYDDIYFP
+654 SGSIKFRYDDIYFP
-668 SIYSYGKLFLI
+668 SIYTYGKLFLI

-688 KKIFWNTFVQ
+688 KKLFWNTFVQ

>member
-1 MCFKVKL
+1 MQ
-8 LKTNITIFAS
+8 A
-18 KIKKIKKLLLLLMFL
+18 KIKKIKRVFLLFALLF
-33 ITELALGQSANAIF
+33 IELSIGQTADAIF

-52 KVDGIGNES
+52 NVDGIADES
-61 EGDKAKFNSDFWQYF
+61 EWDKAKFNSEFWQYF

-88 FKVLYNNENLYVLI
+88 FKILYNNENLYVLI
-102 VSDFQDD
+102 VSDFQDNK
-109 QYVVSSL
+109 YVVSSL

-175 VKWEGEVSTDKNILV
+175 VKWEGEVSTNKNIFI

-201 YDDKSAKWRINIYK
+201 YDNKSAKWRINIYK

-226 ANIPRNLSRASL
+226 AKIPRNLSRASL

-248 SLGKSKAPF
+248 PLGKSKTPF

-289 IGSGMILDLTY
+289 IGSGMVLDLTY

-356 AKDLDGNTIQNRIIA
+356 AKDLDGNTIQNKIIV

-392 DSDPENKIS
+392 DSDPENEIS
-401 SNNNTVFALQQK
+401 SNNNTVVALQQK
-413 MFSRSFLGLL
+413 MFSRSFLGLI
-423 FINREKLEGDEIEN
+423 FINREKLEEDEIEN
-437 DQAEFNR
+437 DQAKFNR

-464 YHKSYESKND
+464 YHKSYESKNV
-474 KDNFSNGIW
+474 KNNFSNGLW

-497 RQMSDE
+497 RQISDE

-518 HFIKYGHRIWIDS
+518 HFIKYGHRLWIDS
-531 KKIRSIELSQQLY
+531 KRIRSIELSQQLY
-544 FVDTPNMS
+544 FVDTPNLS

-564 VISFTNQSKFEVTYN
+564 VISFTNQSKFELTYN

-597 IPLPSDNGFFYNDF
+597 IPLPSNNGFFYNDF
-611 ELQFSSNYTKNYYF
+611 EMQFSSNYTKNYYF
-625 NFQTTIGQF
+625 NFQTTLGQF

-654 SGSVKLRYDDIYFP
+654 SGSIKFRYDDIYFP
-668 SIYSYGKLFLI
+668 SIYTYGKLFLI

-688 KKIFWNTFVQ
+688 KKLFWNTFVQ

>member
-1 MCFKVKL
+1 
-8 LKTNITIFAS
+8 
-18 KIKKIKKLLLLLMFL
+18 
-33 ITELALGQSANAIF
+33 
-47 IDSDI
+47 
-52 KVDGIGNES
+52 
-61 EGDKAKFNSDFWQYF
+61 
-76 PLDSIKAPDQTK
+76 
-88 FKVLYNNENLYVLI
+88 
-102 VSDFQDD
+102 
-109 QYVVSSL
+109 
-116 KRDWSSRNNDSMTLV
+116 
-131 LDTFN
+131 
-136 DATNA
+136 
-141 FLFGISAEGV
+141 
-151 RREGLISNGGNSSNR
+151 
-166 GRDFSFSWD
+166 
-175 VKWEGEVSTDKNILV
+175 
-190 AELKIPLSSLR
+190 
-201 YDDKSAKWRINIYK
+201 
-215 TDIGKNVVSSW
+215 
-226 ANIPRNLSRASL
+226 
-238 AFMGNLNFEK
+238 MGNLNFEK
-248 SLGKSKAPF
+248 PLGKSKTPI

-267 GNNFEDQKGISSFD
+267 GNNFEDQKRISSFG

-289 IGSGMILDLTY
+289 IGSGMVLDLTY

-356 AKDLDGNTIQNRIIA
+356 AKDLDGNTIQNKIIV

-392 DSDPENKIS
+392 DSDPENEIS
-401 SNNNTVFALQQK
+401 SNNNSVIALQQK
-413 MFSRSFLGLL
+413 MFSRSFLGLI
-423 FINREKLEGDEIEN
+423 FINREKLEEDEIEN
-437 DQAEFNR
+437 DQAKFNR

-464 YHKSYESKND
+464 YHKSYESKNV
-474 KDNFSNGIW
+474 KNNFSNGLW

-497 RQMSDE
+497 RQISDE

-518 HFIKYGHRIWIDS
+518 HFIKYGHRLWIDS
-531 KKIRSIELSQQLY
+531 KRIRSIELSQQLY
-544 FVDTPNMS
+544 FVDTPNLS

-564 VISFTNQSKFEVTYN
+564 VISFTNQSKFELTYN

-597 IPLPSDNGFFYNDF
+597 IPLPSNNGFFYNDF
-611 ELQFSSNYTKNYYF
+611 EMQFSSNYTKNYYF

-654 SGSVKLRYDDIYFP
+654 SGSVKLRYDDIFFP

-688 KKIFWNTFVQ
+688 KKLFWNTFVQ

>member
-1 MCFKVKL
+1 MQ
-8 LKTNITIFAS
+8 A
-18 KIKKIKKLLLLLMFL
+18 KIKKIKRVFLLFALLF
-33 ITELALGQSANAIF
+33 IELSIGQTADAIF

-52 KVDGIGNES
+52 NVDGIADES
-61 EGDKAKFNSDFWQYF
+61 EWDKAKFNSEFWQYF

-88 FKVLYNNENLYVLI
+88 FKILYNNENLYVLI
-102 VSDFQDD
+102 VSDFQDNK
-109 QYVVSSL
+109 YVVSSL

-175 VKWEGEVSTDKNILV
+175 VKWQGEVSTNKNILI

-226 ANIPRNLSRASL
+226 AKIPRNLSRASL

-248 SLGKSKAPF
+248 PLGKSKTPI

-267 GNNFEDQKGISSFD
+267 GNNFEDQKGISSFG

-289 IGSGMILDLTY
+289 IGSGMVLDLTY

-356 AKDLDGNTIQNRIIA
+356 AKDLDGNTIQNKIIV

-392 DSDPENKIS
+392 DSDPENEIS
-401 SNNNTVFALQQK
+401 SNNNSVIALQQK
-413 MFSRSFLGLL
+413 MFSRSFLGLI
-423 FINREKLEGDEIEN
+423 FINREKLEEDEIEN
-437 DQAEFNR
+437 DQAKFNR

-451 LQSKDSKWVGKIW
+451 LQSKDGKWVGKIW
-464 YHKSYESKND
+464 YHKSYESKNV
-474 KDNFSNGIW
+474 KNNFSNGLW

-497 RQMSDE
+497 RQISDE

-518 HFIKYGHRIWIDS
+518 HFIKYGHRLWIDS
-531 KKIRSIELSQQLY
+531 KRIRSIELSQQLY
-544 FVDTPNMS
+544 FVDTPNLS

-564 VISFTNQSKFEVTYN
+564 VISFTNQSKFELTYN

-597 IPLPSDNGFFYNDF
+597 IPLPSNNGFFYNDF
-611 ELQFSSNYTKNYYF
+611 EMQFSSNYTKNYYF

-654 SGSVKLRYDDIYFP
+654 SGSIKFRYDDIYFP
-668 SIYSYGKLFLI
+668 SIYTYGKLFLI

-688 KKIFWNTFVQ
+688 KKLFWNTFVQ

>member
-1 MCFKVKL
+1 MQ
-8 LKTNITIFAS
+8 A
-18 KIKKIKKLLLLLMFL
+18 KIKKIKRVFLLFALLF
-33 ITELALGQSANAIF
+33 IELSIGQTADAIF

-52 KVDGIGNES
+52 NVDGIADES
-61 EGDKAKFNSDFWQYF
+61 EWDKAKFNSEFWQYF

-88 FKVLYNNENLYVLI
+88 FKILYNNENLYVLI
-102 VSDFQDD
+102 VSDFQDNK
-109 QYVVSSL
+109 YVVSSL

-175 VKWEGEVSTDKNILV
+175 VKWQGEVSTNKNILI

-226 ANIPRNLSRASL
+226 AKIPRNLSRASL

-248 SLGKSKAPF
+248 PLGKSKAPF

-267 GNNFEDQKGISSFD
+267 GNNFEDQKRISSFG

-289 IGSGMILDLTY
+289 IGSGMVLDLTY

-356 AKDLDGNTIQNRIIA
+356 AKDLDGNTIQNKIIV

-392 DSDPENKIS
+392 DSDPENEIS
-401 SNNNTVFALQQK
+401 SNNNSVIALQQK
-413 MFSRSFLGLL
+413 MFSRSFLGLI
-423 FINREKLEGDEIEN
+423 FINREKLEEDEIEN
-437 DQAEFNR
+437 DQAKFNR

-451 LQSKDSKWVGKIW
+451 LQSKDGKWVGKIW
-464 YHKSYESKND
+464 YHKSYESKNV
-474 KDNFSNGIW
+474 KNNFSNGLW

-497 RQMSDE
+497 RQISDE

-518 HFIKYGHRIWIDS
+518 HFIKYGHRLWIDS
-531 KKIRSIELSQQLY
+531 KRIRSIELSQQLY
-544 FVDTPNMS
+544 FVDTPNLS

-564 VISFTNQSKFEVTYN
+564 VISFTNQSKFELTYN

-597 IPLPSDNGFFYNDF
+597 IPLPSNNGFFYNDF
-611 ELQFSSNYTKNYYF
+611 EMQFSSNYTKNYYF

-654 SGSVKLRYDDIYFP
+654 SGSIKFRYDDIYFP
-668 SIYSYGKLFLI
+668 SIYTYGKLFLI

-688 KKIFWNTFVQ
+688 KKLFWNTFVQ

>member
-1 MCFKVKL
+1 L
-8 LKTNITIFAS
+8 QA
-18 KIKKIKKLLLLLMFL
+18 KIKKIKRVFLLFALLF
-33 ITELALGQSANAIF
+33 IEFTIGQTANAIF

-52 KVDGIGNES
+52 NVDGIADES
-61 EGDKAKFNSDFWQYF
+61 EWDKAKFNSEFWQYF
-76 PLDSIKAPDQTK
+76 PLDSIKAPDQTN
-88 FKVLYNNENLYVLI
+88 FKILYNNENLYVLI
-102 VSDFQDD
+102 VSDFQDNK
-109 QYVVSSL
+109 YVVSSL

-175 VKWEGEVSTDKNILV
+175 VKWEGEVSTNKNILT

-226 ANIPRNLSRASL
+226 AKIPRNLSRASL

-248 SLGKSKAPF
+248 PLGKSKTPI

-267 GNNFEDQKGISSFD
+267 GNNFEDQKGISSFG

-289 IGSGMILDLTY
+289 IGSGMVLDLTY

-356 AKDLDGNTIQNRIIA
+356 AKDLDGNTIQNKIIV

-392 DSDPENKIS
+392 DSDPENEIS
-401 SNNNTVFALQQK
+401 SNNNSVIALQQK
-413 MFSRSFLGLL
+413 MFSRSFLGLI
-423 FINREKLEGDEIEN
+423 FINREKLEEDEIEN
-437 DQAEFNR
+437 DQAKFNR

-464 YHKSYESKND
+464 YHKSYESKNV
-474 KDNFSNGIW
+474 KNNFSNGLW

-497 RQMSDE
+497 RQISDE
-503 FSSDLGFIRRTGIKS
+503 FNSDLGFIRRTGIKS
-518 HFIKYGHRIWIDS
+518 HFIKYGHRLWIDS
-531 KKIRSIELSQQLY
+531 KRIRSIELSQQLY
-544 FVDTPNMS
+544 FVDTPNLS

-564 VISFTNQSKFEVTYN
+564 VISFTNQSKFELTYN

-597 IPLPSDNGFFYNDF
+597 IPLPSNNGFFYNDF
-611 ELQFSSNYTKNYYF
+611 EMQFSSNYTKNYYF

-654 SGSVKLRYDDIYFP
+654 SGSIKLRYDDIYFP
-668 SIYSYGKLFLI
+668 SIYTYGKLFLI

-688 KKIFWNTFVQ
+688 KKLFWNTFVQ

>member
-1 MCFKVKL
+1 MQ
-8 LKTNITIFAS
+8 A
-18 KIKKIKKLLLLLMFL
+18 KIKKIKRVFLLFALLF
-33 ITELALGQSANAIF
+33 IELSIGQTADAIF

-52 KVDGIGNES
+52 NVDGIADES
-61 EGDKAKFNSDFWQYF
+61 EWDKAKFNSEFWQYF

-88 FKVLYNNENLYVLI
+88 FKILYNNENLYVLI
-102 VSDFQDD
+102 VSDFQDNR
-109 QYVVSSL
+109 YVVSSL

-175 VKWEGEVSTDKNILV
+175 VKWEGEVSTNKNILI

-215 TDIGKNVVSSW
+215 TDIGKNMVSSW
-226 ANIPRNLSRASL
+226 AKIPRNLSRASL

-248 SLGKSKAPF
+248 PLGKSKAPI
-257 FLIPYTSGLT
+257 FLIPYISGLT
-267 GNNFEDQKGISSFD
+267 GNDFEDQKGISSFG

-289 IGSGMILDLTY
+289 IGSGMVLDLTY

-356 AKDLDGNTIQNRIIA
+356 AKDLDGNTIQNKIIA

-392 DSDPENKIS
+392 DSDPENEIS
-401 SNNNTVFALQQK
+401 SNNNTVVALQQK
-413 MFSRSFLGLL
+413 MFSRSFLGLI
-423 FINREKLEGDEIEN
+423 FINREKLEEDEIEN
-437 DQAEFNR
+437 GQAEFNR

-464 YHKSYESKND
+464 YHKSYESKNV
-474 KDNFSNGIW
+474 KNNFSNGLW

-497 RQMSDE
+497 RQISDE
-503 FSSDLGFIRRTGIKS
+503 FRSDLGFIRRTGIKS
-518 HFIKYGHRIWIDS
+518 HFIKYGHRLWIDS
-531 KKIRSIELSQQLY
+531 KRIRSIELSQQLY
-544 FVDTPNMS
+544 FVDTPNLS

-564 VISFTNQSKFEVTYN
+564 VISFTNQSKFELTYN

-586 DDFDPVGGENS
+586 NDFDPVGGENS
-597 IPLPSDNGFFYNDF
+597 IPLPSNNGFFYNDF
-611 ELQFSSNYTKNYYF
+611 EMQFSSNYTKNYYF

-654 SGSVKLRYDDIYFP
+654 SGSIKFRYDDIYFP
-668 SIYSYGKLFLI
+668 SIYTYGKLFLI

-688 KKIFWNTFVQ
+688 KKLFWNTFVQ

>member
-1 MCFKVKL
+1 MQ
-8 LKTNITIFAS
+8 A
-18 KIKKIKKLLLLLMFL
+18 KIKKIKRVFLLFALLF
-33 ITELALGQSANAIF
+33 IEFTIGQTANAIF

-52 KVDGIGNES
+52 NVDGIADES
-61 EGDKAKFNSDFWQYF
+61 EWDKAKFNSEFWQYF
-76 PLDSIKAPDQTK
+76 PLDSIKAPDQTN
-88 FKVLYNNENLYVLI
+88 FKILYNNENLYVLI
-102 VSDFQDD
+102 VSDFQDNK
-109 QYVVSSL
+109 YVVSSL

-175 VKWEGEVSTDKNILV
+175 VKWEGEVSTNKNILT

-226 ANIPRNLSRASL
+226 AKIPRNLSRASL

-248 SLGKSKAPF
+248 PLGKSKTPI

-267 GNNFEDQKGISSFD
+267 GNNFEDQKGISSFG

-289 IGSGMILDLTY
+289 IGSGMVLDLTY

-356 AKDLDGNTIQNRIIA
+356 AKDLDGNTIQNKIIV

-392 DSDPENKIS
+392 DSDPENEIS
-401 SNNNTVFALQQK
+401 SNNNSVIALQQK
-413 MFSRSFLGLL
+413 MFSRSFLGLI
-423 FINREKLEGDEIEN
+423 FINREKLEEDEIEN
-437 DQAEFNR
+437 DQAKFNR

-464 YHKSYESKND
+464 YHKSYESKNV
-474 KDNFSNGIW
+474 KNNFSNGLW

-497 RQMSDE
+497 RQISDE
-503 FSSDLGFIRRTGIKS
+503 FNSDLGFIRRTGIKS
-518 HFIKYGHRIWIDS
+518 HFIKYGHRLWIDS
-531 KKIRSIELSQQLY
+531 KRIRSIELSQQLY
-544 FVDTPNMS
+544 FVDTPNLS
-552 NLITDRNYETQG
+552 NLITDRNHETQG
-564 VISFTNQSKFEVTYN
+564 VISFTNQSKFELTYN

-597 IPLPSDNGFFYNDF
+597 IPLPSNNGFFYNDF
-611 ELQFSSNYTKNYYF
+611 EMQFSSNYTKNYYF

-654 SGSVKLRYDDIYFP
+654 SGSIKLRYDDIYFP
-668 SIYSYGKLFLI
+668 SIYTYGKLFLI

-688 KKIFWNTFVQ
+688 KKLFWNTFVQ

>member
-1 MCFKVKL
+1 MQ
-8 LKTNITIFAS
+8 A
-18 KIKKIKKLLLLLMFL
+18 KIKKIKRVFLLFGLLF
-33 ITELALGQSANAIF
+33 IELSIGQTADAIF

-52 KVDGIGNES
+52 NVDGIADES
-61 EGDKAKFNSDFWQYF
+61 EWDKAKFNSEFWQYF

-88 FKVLYNNENLYVLI
+88 FKILYNNENLYVLI
-102 VSDFQDD
+102 VSDFQDSK
-109 QYVVSSL
+109 YVVSSL

-175 VKWEGEVSTDKNILV
+175 VKWEGEVSTNKNILI

-226 ANIPRNLSRASL
+226 AKIPRNLSRASL

-248 SLGKSKAPF
+248 PLGKSKTPI

-267 GNNFEDQKGISSFD
+267 GNNFEDQKGISSFG

-289 IGSGMILDLTY
+289 IGSGMVLDLTY

-356 AKDLDGNTIQNRIIA
+356 AKDLDGNTIQNKIIV

-392 DSDPENKIS
+392 DSDPENEIS
-401 SNNNTVFALQQK
+401 SNNNSVIALQQK
-413 MFSRSFLGLL
+413 MFSRSFLGLI
-423 FINREKLEGDEIEN
+423 FINREKLEEDKIEN
-437 DQAEFNR
+437 DQAKFNR

-464 YHKSYESKND
+464 YHKSYESKNV
-474 KDNFSNGIW
+474 KNNFSNGLW

-497 RQMSDE
+497 RQISDE
-503 FSSDLGFIRRTGIKS
+503 FRSDLGFIRRTGIKS
-518 HFIKYGHRIWIDS
+518 HFIKYGHRLWIDS
-531 KKIRSIELSQQLY
+531 KRIRSIELSQQLY
-544 FVDTPNMS
+544 FVDTPNLS

-564 VISFTNQSKFEVTYN
+564 VISFTNQSKFELTYN

-597 IPLPSDNGFFYNDF
+597 IPLPSNNGFFYNDF
-611 ELQFSSNYTKNYYF
+611 EMQFSSNYTKNYYF

-654 SGSVKLRYDDIYFP
+654 SGSIKLRYDDIYFP
-668 SIYSYGKLFLI
+668 SIYTYGKLFLI
-679 GPKLEYTFN
+679 GPKFEYTFN

>member
-1 MCFKVKL
+1 MS
-8 LKTNITIFAS
+8 I
-18 KIKKIKKLLLLLMFL
+18 
-33 ITELALGQSANAIF
+33 GQSANAIF
-47 IDSDI
+47 IDSEI
-52 KVDGIGNES
+52 NVDGIADES
-61 EGDKAKFNSDFWQYF
+61 EWNKAKFNSEFWQYF

-102 VSDFQDD
+102 ESDFQDD
-109 QYVVSSL
+109 RYVVSSL

-175 VKWEGEVSTDKNILV
+175 VKWEGEVSTSKNILV

-248 SLGKSKAPF
+248 PLGKSKGPF
-257 FLIPYTSGLT
+257 FLIPYTSGLI

-377 KINKNLRLGFLNMIT
+377 KINKSLRLGFLNMTT

-401 SNNNTVFALQQK
+401 SNNNTVIALQQK
-413 MFSRSFLGLL
+413 MFARSFLGLL
-423 FINREKLEGDEIEN
+423 FINRNKLEGEEIEN

-451 LQSKDSKWVGKIW
+451 LQSKNGKWVGKIW

-474 KDNFSNGIW
+474 KDNFSNGMW

-497 RQMSDE
+497 RQISDE

-518 HFIKYGHRIWIDS
+518 HFIKYGHRLWIDS

-544 FVDTPNMS
+544 FVDTPNLS

-564 VISFTNQSKFEVTYN
+564 VISFTNQSKFELTYN

-586 DDFDPVGGENS
+586 DDFNPVGGENS
-597 IPLPSDNGFFYNDF
+597 IPLPSNNGFFYNDF

-625 NFQTTIGQF
+625 NFQTTVGQF

-654 SGSVKLRYDDIYFP
+654 SGSIKIRYDDIYFP
-668 SIYSYGKLFLI
+668 SIYTYGKLFLI

-688 KKIFWNTFVQ
+688 KKFFWNTFVQ

-739 VRSLTFKLTYWLN
+739 IRSLTFKLTYWLN

>member
-1 MCFKVKL
+1 MHAK
-8 LKTNITIFAS
+8 S
-18 KIKKIKKLLLLLMFL
+18 KKIKKFFLLLILLN
-33 ITELALGQSANAIF
+33 TKLAFGQSANAIF

-52 KVDGIGNES
+52 NIDGIADETS
-61 EGDKAKFNSDFWQYF
+61 WRKAEFSTNFWQYF

-88 FKVLYNNENLYVLI
+88 FKVLYNEENLYVLI

-109 QYVVSSL
+109 NYVVSSL

-131 LDTFN
+131 LDTFS

-151 RREGLISNGGNSSNR
+151 RREGLISNGGNSISR
-166 GRDFSFSWD
+166 GSDFSFSWD
-175 VKWEGEVSTDKNILV
+175 VKWEGEVSINKNFLV

-201 YDDKSAKWRINIYK
+201 YDDKAAKWRINIYK
-215 TDIGKNVVSSW
+215 TDVGKNMISSW
-226 ANIPRNLSRASL
+226 AKIPRNLSQAGL
-238 AFMGNLNFEK
+238 AFMGNLNFEN
-248 SLGKSKAPF
+248 SLGKSKSPIF
-257 FLIPYTSGLT
+257 IIPYTSGLI
-267 GNNFEDQKGISSFD
+267 GKNFEDKNKISSFD

-289 IGSGMILDLTY
+289 LGSGMILDLTY

-377 KINKNLRLGFLNMIT
+377 KINKNLRLGLLNMVT
-392 DSDPENKIS
+392 DSDPKNKIS
-401 SNNNTVFALQQK
+401 SNHNTVLAVQQK
-413 MFSRSFLGLL
+413 LFSRSFLGAFFL
-423 FINREKLEGDEIEN
+423 NREKIGEDEFTN
-437 DQAEFNR
+437 DQEDFNR
-444 VLGIDYN
+444 VLGLDYN

-464 YHKSYESKND
+464 YHKSYESNND
-474 KDNFSNGIW
+474 KNNFSNGVW
-483 LNYNSRKNNLFLSS
+483 LRYNSRKNNLFLST
-497 RQMSDE
+497 RQISDE

-518 HFIKYGHRIWIDS
+518 YFIKYGHRLWIDS
-531 KKIRSIELSQQLY
+531 KKIRSIELSQQLS

-564 VISFTNQSKFEVTYN
+564 QISFTNQSRFEITYN

-586 DDFDPVGGENS
+586 DDFDPVGGESS
-597 IPLPSDNGFFYNDF
+597 IPLPADSGFFYNDF
-611 ELQFSSNYTKNYYF
+611 EMQYSSNYAKNYYF
-625 NFQTTIGQF
+625 NFKTTLGQF
-634 YSGNRVSFNTELSYR
+634 YSGNRVSFNTEFTYR

-654 SGSVKLRYDDIYFP
+654 SSSVKIRYDDIYFP
-668 SIYSYGKLFLI
+668 STYTYGKLLLI

-688 KKIFWNTFVQ
+688 KKLFWNTFIQ
-698 YSSKSDNLGIN
+698 YSSRSEILAVN

-717 PLSDL
+717 PLSDF

-729 YFTYDNLVPR
+729 YFTYDNLIPR

>member
-1 MCFKVKL
+1 MQ
-8 LKTNITIFAS
+8 A
-18 KIKKIKKLLLLLMFL
+18 KIKKIKRVFLLFGLLF
-33 ITELALGQSANAIF
+33 IELSIGQTADAIF

-52 KVDGIGNES
+52 NVDGIANES
-61 EGDKAKFNSDFWQYF
+61 EWDKAKFNSEFWQYF

-88 FKVLYNNENLYVLI
+88 FKILYNNENLYVLI
-102 VSDFQDD
+102 VSDFQDNK
-109 QYVVSSL
+109 YVVSSL

-175 VKWEGEVSTDKNILV
+175 VKWEGEVSTNKNILI

-226 ANIPRNLSRASL
+226 AKIPRNLSRASL

-248 SLGKSKAPF
+248 PLGKSKTPF

-267 GNNFEDQKGISSFD
+267 GNNFEDQKGISSFG

-289 IGSGMILDLTY
+289 VGSGMVLDLTY

-356 AKDLDGNTIQNRIIA
+356 AKDLDGNTIQNKIIV

-392 DSDPENKIS
+392 DSDPENEIS
-401 SNNNTVFALQQK
+401 SNNNSVIALQQK
-413 MFSRSFLGLL
+413 MFSRSFLGLI
-423 FINREKLEGDEIEN
+423 FINREKLKEDEIEN
-437 DQAEFNR
+437 DQAKFNR

-464 YHKSYESKND
+464 YHKSYESKNV
-474 KDNFSNGIW
+474 KNNFSNGLW

-497 RQMSDE
+497 RQISDE

-518 HFIKYGHRIWIDS
+518 HFIKYGHRLWIDS
-531 KKIRSIELSQQLY
+531 KRIRSIELSQQLY
-544 FVDTPNMS
+544 FVDTPNLS

-564 VISFTNQSKFEVTYN
+564 VISFTNQSKFELTYN

-597 IPLPSDNGFFYNDF
+597 IALPSNNGFFYNDF
-611 ELQFSSNYTKNYYF
+611 EMQFSSNYTKNYYF

-634 YSGNRVSFNTELSYR
+634 YSGNRISFNTELSYR

-654 SGSVKLRYDDIYFP
+654 SGSIKLRYDDIYFP
-668 SIYSYGKLFLI
+668 SIYTYGKLFLI

-688 KKIFWNTFVQ
+688 KKLFWNTFVQ